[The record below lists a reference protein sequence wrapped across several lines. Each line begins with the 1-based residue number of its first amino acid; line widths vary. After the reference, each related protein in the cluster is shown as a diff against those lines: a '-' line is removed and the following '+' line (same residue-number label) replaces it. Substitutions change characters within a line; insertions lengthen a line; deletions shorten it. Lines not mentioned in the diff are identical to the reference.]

1 MRSWAGSAPDGHPF
15 AGGIGTGAASVARG
29 HPFAVGIRAGPA
41 SPVRGHP
48 FTGGMG
54 RRPPPP
60 TRGHPFARRMDD
72 KVVRVTHS
80 RGEGADTEP
89 PPGGAVG
96 PPSRVHSSGAGA
108 ARRKGR
114 QRYSDGGD
122 ASRAYLTRR
131 APVRANGRC
140 SAFGIVSRRC
150 IPNPARPA
158 PAGAASSGATVEG
171 RRRRGGNR
179 IGPHND
185 GGALDPVVRLV
196 PEAWPEPGD
205 RPPQRP
211 GLTLARAGN
220 GRSARAQGRPP
231 RVRVGGA
238 GSALAV
244 HPAAAT
250 TVRPGARPAAPGRR
264 WRGGCPGRPT
274 PIRPAPEPGVAPP
287 HRLERLRAADLPSL
301 LSAARAGRPRAPP
314 ALRFPP
320 RDRRRPLI
328 SQQVQPSTTR
338 IVLTGHPR
346 VWHHAAAAS
355 RPARHA
361 AGPSRPPVRSPAA
374 PQPYRAR
381 RGRPPPGAGFEPVPN
396 QTAAGE
402 PS

>member
-1 MRSWAGSAPDGHPF
+1 M
-15 AGGIGTGAASVARG
+15 V
-29 HPFAVGIRAGPA
+29 
-41 SPVRGHP
+41 
-48 FTGGMG
+48 
-54 RRPPPP
+54 
-60 TRGHPFARRMDD
+60 
-72 KVVRVTHS
+72 
-80 RGEGADTEP
+80 
-89 PPGGAVG
+89 
-96 PPSRVHSSGAGA
+96 A
-108 ARRKGR
+108 ARPSASSRE
-114 QRYSDGGD
+114 D
-122 ASRAYLTRR
+122 ASLTRR
-131 APVRANGRC
+131 A
-140 SAFGIVSRRC
+140 
-150 IPNPARPA
+150 RPR
-158 PAGAASSGATVEG
+158 PGQPRPERPS
-171 RRRRGGNR
+171 RGGA
-179 IGPHND
+179 GVAATGSAPTSD

-244 HPAAAT
+244 HPAA
-250 TVRPGARPAAPGRR
+250 PGRR
-264 WRGGCPGRPT
+264 RRGSCPDRPT
-274 PIRPAPEPGVAPP
+274 AIRPAPEPGVAPP
-287 HRLERLRAADLPSL
+287 HRLGRLRAADLPSL

-328 SQQVQPSTTR
+328 SQQAEPSPTR

>member
-1 MRSWAGSAPDGHPF
+1 MTRWF
-15 AGGIGTGAASVARG
+15 V
-29 HPFAVGIRAGPA
+29 
-41 SPVRGHP
+41 SPI
-48 FTGGMG
+48 
-54 RRPPPP
+54 
-60 TRGHPFARRMDD
+60 
-72 KVVRVTHS
+72 
-80 RGEGADTEP
+80 RGERVLTQNRRREA
-89 PPGGAVG
+89 
-96 PPSRVHSSGAGA
+96 PSALPRVHSSGAGA
-108 ARRKGR
+108 ARRKAR

-131 APVRANGRC
+131 APAGANGRC

-244 HPAAAT
+244 HPADRAP
-250 TVRPGARPAAPGRR
+250 TVRPGARPATPVGVGGAPGRLSSGR
-264 WRGGCPGRPT
+264 LPWARAGPPGVGAGGAAAPTVQRPFGPGSSVGRP
-274 PIRPAPEPGVAPP
+274 RGN
-287 HRLERLRAADLPSL
+287 RLGRLRAADLPSL

-328 SQQVQPSTTR
+328 SQQAQPSPTR